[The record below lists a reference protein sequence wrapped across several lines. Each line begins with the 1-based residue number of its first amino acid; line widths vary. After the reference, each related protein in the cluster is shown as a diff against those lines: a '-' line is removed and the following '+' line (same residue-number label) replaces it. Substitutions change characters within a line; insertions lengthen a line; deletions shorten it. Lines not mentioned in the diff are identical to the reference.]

1 MLSPTRILCL
11 IFFFL
16 AFFVLQLSSPSSTVV
31 TAEEQQCFEEGV
43 ECTALAGECCD
54 GLECIADI
62 NVATFSADLSCGPRF
77 GPCIVCGEGMV
88 VGMPD
93 ADAQLPLPGFT
104 FTCGQLEQAGQFG
117 VFDTTLC
124 QFVPNLISDICGC
137 MPGEVVPPPGDD
149 DDDDDDDASDM
160 PSDMPSMAPSMSG
173 SDNSDVPVPTDS
185 PDMTTDSPDMT
196 DGPAPTDPPSSDA
209 QAAFT
214 MMMSMTISAAVA
226 AAVTLSSSF

>member
-1 MLSPTRILCL
+1 M
-11 IFFFL
+11 
-16 AFFVLQLSSPSSTVV
+16 
-31 TAEEQQCFEEGV
+31 

-77 GPCIVCGEGMV
+77 GSCTVCGEGMV

-93 ADAQLPLPGFT
+93 ADAQLPLPGFA

-137 MPGEVVPPPGDD
+137 MPGEVMPPPGDD
-149 DDDDDDDASDM
+149 DDDDEDASDM

-173 SDNSDVPVPTDS
+173 SETSNVPVPTDS
-185 PDMTTDSPDMT
+185 PDMT
-196 DGPAPTDPPSSDA
+196 DGPSPTDPPSSAA
-209 QAAFT
+209 QAPLT
-214 MMMSMTISAAVA
+214 MMMSMTIVVV
-226 AAVTLSSSF
+226 AVTLPSLF